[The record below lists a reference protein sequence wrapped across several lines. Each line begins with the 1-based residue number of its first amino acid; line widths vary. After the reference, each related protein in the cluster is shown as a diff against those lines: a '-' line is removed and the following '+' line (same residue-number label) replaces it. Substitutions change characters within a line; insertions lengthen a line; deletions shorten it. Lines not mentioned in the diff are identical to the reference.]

1 MRSGSSAQGGV
12 YTENQL
18 AGERLE
24 GGGLSSPTA
33 AVTLPGWSIAG
44 QEPRLAENHCR
55 PLCPP
60 LPPHPTPPLAVSQL
74 RRWKQADPP
83 QEAGDPLQVSTPLC
97 PVLFMTPQ
105 HIQGAQG
112 AQSRLGSRWKTQ

>member
-1 MRSGSSAQGGV
+1 MRSGVLPREGFTRRTSSQEKGWRA
-12 YTENQL
+12 
-18 AGERLE
+18 
-24 GGGLSSPTA
+24 GGLSSPTA

-44 QEPRLAENHCR
+44 QEPRLRRITAPAPAN
-55 PLCPP
+55 
-60 LPPHPTPPLAVSQL
+60 PPHPTPPPAVSQR